1 MTTCFSLFQ
10 NLLIFFANLRF
21 FVFSKLFFNIFLK
34 HYRDKSKKHLFSNET
49 STLSCKRY
57 TPVTGNHNGSA
68 TSDNSGIKP
77 KNDSI
82 FIKLRTFQG
91 TIINSDRNILHII
104 LLFPYLLK
112 SHVKIC
118 IVWNDKILR
127 HKSRRELN
135 IQVNLSK
142 IMIRLT
148 AYLLWFNDNGGYEVQ
163 EHVITICA
171 KVLKQEFSIWM
182 TSQKELP

>member
-1 MTTCFSLFQ
+1 MLNLEVFLAMGHLIIKNLQENRAWKMFVDNMFLKITLFQ

-21 FVFSKLFFNIFLK
+21 FVFSKLSFNIFLK

-91 TIINSDRNILHII
+91 TIINSDRNILRII

-118 IVWNDKILR
+118 IV
-127 HKSRRELN
+127 
-135 IQVNLSK
+135 
-142 IMIRLT
+142 
-148 AYLLWFNDNGGYEVQ
+148 
-163 EHVITICA
+163 
-171 KVLKQEFSIWM
+171 
-182 TSQKELP
+182 